1 MNKPFIKP
9 QPDMEYT
16 PATDSIAINTSVKR
30 LESIIADAQAAGESV
45 NKHLAAQLRDKKIT
59 KVEAIETLMYAVALG
74 ESSGNATF
82 H

>member
-1 MNKPFIKP
+1 MNKPYIKP
-9 QPDMEYT
+9 QPDMEFT
-16 PATDSIAINTSVKR
+16 PAKDSIAISTPVKR
-30 LESIIADAQAAGESV
+30 LESIIADAMASGETV
-45 NKHLAAQLRDKKIT
+45 NKHLAEQLREKKVT